1 MEELVN
7 FMERVPK
14 AQSATCWKNKEIQ
27 RWVGKAEDAPT
38 ETVCWKYSENGKH
51 FLMEVT
57 VTDSYLMLY
66 MSCFLSSHCDVL
78 N

>member
-27 RWVGKAEDAPT
+27 RYINYRENSDGTKRRVSMGGCGKT
-38 ETVCWKYSENGKH
+38 EEFTLENIY
-51 FLMEVT
+51 FL
-57 VTDSYLMLY
+57 
-66 MSCFLSSHCDVL
+66 F
-78 N
+78 

>member
-27 RWVGKAEDAPT
+27 RLDKPRMYTKKIVSLGFAENIYFKNKKFYIGPI
-38 ETVCWKYSENGKH
+38 
-51 FLMEVT
+51 
-57 VTDSYLMLY
+57 
-66 MSCFLSSHCDVL
+66 
-78 N
+78 